1 MVLTCWTHIPINKN
15 KMSTTPKSS
24 EDLLGGKLFVFVCF
38 ALSFVFFCVSPFYNH
53 NNNMVTRYAALL
65 LLREYLDM
73 CMYLWSC
80 LQFVSIRIP
89 YFFKALRCL
98 LFDFF
103 LLLFVYFALVLA
115 PQRGRERKRDN
126 KESAKLR
133 MKTKTKKLPTHS
145 FSLRSFIHVMSC
157 SFTLHLARLT
167 SVVVYFLRS
176 PFPRPGLLL
185 PSGLLK

>member
-1 MVLTCWTHIPINKN
+1 MLTCWTHIPINKN

-89 YFFKALRCL
+89 YFFKALLCL

-115 PQRGRERKRDN
+115 PQRGEKERETTKSPQNSVWKQRQRSCQRTLSP
-126 KESAKLR
+126 SAL
-133 MKTKTKKLPTHS
+133 S
-145 FSLRSFIHVMSC
+145 FMSC
-157 SFTLHLARLT
+157 L
-167 SVVVYFLRS
+167 V
-176 PFPRPGLLL
+176 PLLCT
-185 PSGLLK
+185 

>member
-1 MVLTCWTHIPINKN
+1 MLTCWTHIPINKN

-89 YFFKALRCL
+89 YFFKALLCL

-115 PQRGRERKRDN
+115 PQRGRERKRETKSPQN
-126 KESAKLR
+126 SVWKQRQRSCQRTLSPSAL
-133 MKTKTKKLPTHS
+133 S
-145 FSLRSFIHVMSC
+145 FMSC
-157 SFTLHLARLT
+157 L
-167 SVVVYFLRS
+167 V
-176 PFPRPGLLL
+176 PLLCT
-185 PSGLLK
+185 